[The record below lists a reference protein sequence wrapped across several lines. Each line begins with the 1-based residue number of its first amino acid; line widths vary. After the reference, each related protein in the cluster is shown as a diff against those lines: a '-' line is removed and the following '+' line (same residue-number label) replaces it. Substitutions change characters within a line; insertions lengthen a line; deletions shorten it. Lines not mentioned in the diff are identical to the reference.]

1 MPEGMD
7 KTVTSDP
14 VEDRRSLILVVDD
27 DEANRELLRDLLEVQ
42 GHEVVEAEN
51 GGAAL
56 ELVQNCLPDVIL
68 LDVMMPV
75 MDGFEVC
82 QRLKED
88 PKTAPIPVIM
98 ITALQEREDR
108 LRGIKA
114 GANDF
119 LTKPIDKEDV
129 ILRLKNAV
137 YTKRLHDQIRD
148 QNLELQDKN
157 EQLKEAARL
166 RDVVERITRYELGE
180 RIKEQQCL
188 YAISEIS
195 GRSDISLEEI
205 LQAVVDVISPGW
217 QYPKITCVRFS
228 IEDKKYTTDNFQETE
243 WRQRCEVLVDN
254 ENIGEIEV
262 YYLKERPEEDEG
274 PFLKE
279 EADLIQ
285 AIAEHLSLIIERF
298 RAEETQEKLEAQLLQ
313 AQKLETIGTLAGGIA
328 HDFNNILVP
337 IIGFTEMSIDEI
349 IENEDV
355 NNNLDEVLLAAKR
368 AKELVKQILAF
379 SRQNEKELAPLHI
392 QPVIKEIL
400 KLLRASIPSTV
411 EIKHHIENKDT
422 TIMADPT
429 QVHQLIMNL
438 CTNAYQAM
446 LEKGGILTVS
456 LSEVEIDTHDYISE
470 SGLKPRRYANITVSD
485 TGHGMDKKTME
496 KIFDPYFTTKQVGEG
511 TGLGLAVVY
520 GIVKDYR
527 GDITVSSEPGKGT
540 TFNVYLPVIGTGE
553 EGFEDVSFQPL
564 PRGNEHILIIDDE
577 KQVLQITEM
586 MLESLGYT
594 ITAFSDSEDA
604 LDEFKMHP
612 EKYDFVLTDL
622 MMPKMNGIDLSQEIL
637 RIQSDF
643 PIIICT
649 GFGDVKYQKLAQS
662 IGISAYLMK
671 PTLRKELAVK
681 IRQVLDNKKD
691 NK

>member
-1 MPEGMD
+1 MRFQFISR
-7 KTVTSDP
+7 K
-14 VEDRRSLILVVDD
+14 
-27 DEANRELLRDLLEVQ
+27 LR
-42 GHEVVEAEN
+42 
-51 GGAAL
+51 
-56 ELVQNCLPDVIL
+56 
-68 LDVMMPV
+68 
-75 MDGFEVC
+75 
-82 QRLKED
+82 
-88 PKTAPIPVIM
+88 
-98 ITALQEREDR
+98 
-108 LRGIKA
+108 
-114 GANDF
+114 
-119 LTKPIDKEDV
+119 
-129 ILRLKNAV
+129 
-137 YTKRLHDQIRD
+137 
-148 QNLELQDKN
+148 
-157 EQLKEAARL
+157 
-166 RDVVERITRYELGE
+166 
-180 RIKEQQCL
+180 
-188 YAISEIS
+188 
-195 GRSDISLEEI
+195 
-205 LQAVVDVISPGW
+205 
-217 QYPKITCVRFS
+217 
-228 IEDKKYTTDNFQETE
+228 
-243 WRQRCEVLVDN
+243 
-254 ENIGEIEV
+254 
-262 YYLKERPEEDEG
+262 
-274 PFLKE
+274 
-279 EADLIQ
+279 
-285 AIAEHLSLIIERF
+285 
-298 RAEETQEKLEAQLLQ
+298 
-313 AQKLETIGTLAGGIA
+313 LAGGIA